1 MNTINTSIDS
11 DYMCFGATG
20 QPGTSPNP
28 SRPSGQPTSIPSM
41 NIKQDVAKYKL
52 GNINMYKF
60 LDTLYGDN
68 HITALHIDE
77 SKIYKTINISVHHTN
92 HINTDEIINEKLK
105 RLSKHS
111 RIYKFVL
118 MHTSRLVSSYDTNI
132 TNYVINGFKKN
143 KFKKPNPSGP
153 STLSINTLES
163 MLGLSKEFYT
173 SVVHKVCNNG
183 DRYIFNVNCNFF
195 DLDIAGTIEY
205 LKVKMQKIVSK
216 HGYYAK
222 VFCDDDANLNVI
234 ITRKKSYYDG
244 DVPKITKRH
253 IYNILGVNEYLYGSC
268 YIKHSN
274 YGTIYTIVDII
285 SSVYDIQYT
294 ENEIFDKLVKVFGKH
309 YKLKKISGNYHV
321 SISFTPLTD
330 DEVEFVKWVEEQV
343 TNIVPLSSD
352 YYDRIEALK
361 RKAET
366 LEERCAR
373 YTPPLYDNE
382 KLNVSKQL
390 TTINKLLLRNS
401 LL

>member
-1 MNTINTSIDS
+1 MT
-11 DYMCFGATG
+11 
-20 QPGTSPNP
+20 
-28 SRPSGQPTSIPSM
+28 
-41 NIKQDVAKYKL
+41 NIKHDVSKYKL

-77 SKIYKTINISVHHTN
+77 SKIYKTINISVHHTGK
-92 HINTDEIINEKLK
+92 INTDEIINEKLK

-118 MHTSRLVSSYDTNI
+118 MHTSHVVSSSDVNI
-132 TNYVINGFKKN
+132 TNYIINGFKKN

-163 MLGLSKEFYT
+163 MLGLSKQFYN

-195 DLDIAGTIEY
+195 DLDIAGTIEE
-205 LKVKMQKIVSK
+205 LKVKMQKVASK

-222 VFCDDDANLNVI
+222 VFCDDDSNLNVV
-234 ITRKKSYYDG
+234 ITSKKSYYDG
-244 DVPKITKRH
+244 DIPKITKKH
-253 IYNILGVNEYLYGSC
+253 IYNILGVNEYHYGSC
-268 YIKHSN
+268 YIKQYDNETIFTLDNIISDV
-274 YGTIYTIVDII
+274 YGTT
-285 SSVYDIQYT
+285 YT
-294 ENEIFDKLVKVFGKH
+294 ENEIYDKLIKVFGKH
-309 YKLKKISGNYHV
+309 YKIKKISGNYHV
-321 SISFTPLTD
+321 SISFTPLND

-343 TNIVPLSSD
+343 NNIVPLSSEH
-352 YYDRIEALK
+352 YDRIEALK

-366 LEERCAR
+366 LEEMCER
-373 YTPPLYDNE
+373 YTPPPLYDNTN
-382 KLNVSKQL
+382 LNVSKQL
-390 TTINKLLLRNS
+390 TKVNKLLQNRI